1 MRNYPGYYYYQKTS
15 SEKVKVIVLRLRSRL
30 FKHDA
35 VIQHIETGKV
45 ETVPMRFL
53 TFGGNDEW

>member
-1 MRNYPGYYYYQKTS
+1 MSNYPGIYYYQNGS
-15 SEKVKVIVLRLRSRL
+15 SAKVRVKVLRLRSRL

-35 VIQHIETGKV
+35 VVQHIDSGKV
-45 ETVPMRFL
+45 ETVPMRYL

>member
-1 MRNYPGYYYYQKTS
+1 MSNYPGYYYYQKTNR
-15 SEKVKVIVLRLRSRL
+15 ERVKVVVLRLRSRL

-35 VIQHIETGKV
+35 VVQNIETGKV
-45 ETVPMRFL
+45 ETVPLRYL